1 MLGYQGTRSPGAQE
15 PRVPGAQGTR
25 SPGARGTRSPGY
37 QEPRVHSHWERGQVL
52 VQEARCHLQVAV
64 AAVIRTAGL
73 QEVDLMSEMRQL
85 GGVPY
90 GPGSGAVWG

>member
-1 MLGYQGTRSPGAQE
+1 MLGYQGTRSPGTQGTRSSGYQEPRSPGYQE
-15 PRVPGAQGTR
+15 PRVPGA
-25 SPGARGTRSPGY
+25 

-85 GGVPY
+85 CGVPN